1 MRSMID
7 CLVAAMA
14 IRLDQQ
20 LAHRDRDFE
29 VIAAHCGLQ
38 TLPLL

>member
-1 MRSMID
+1 SMID

-14 IRLDQQ
+14 IRLDQRV
-20 LAHRDRDFE
+20 ARPDRDFE